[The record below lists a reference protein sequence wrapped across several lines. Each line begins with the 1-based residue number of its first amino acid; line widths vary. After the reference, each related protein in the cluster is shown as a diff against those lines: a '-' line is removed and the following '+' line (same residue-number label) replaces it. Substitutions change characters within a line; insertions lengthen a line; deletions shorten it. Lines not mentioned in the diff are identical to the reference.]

1 MTLRNSRSL
10 HLREGGKPAPAA
22 ELARPVMT
30 ALLADPD
37 QKMARVLARRFASSN
52 VQLTICADGGEALM
66 QAGLTKPDVV
76 VVSSVL
82 PVVDGV
88 TVTRVLRRRR
98 STPVVIGVTQDDA
111 ASIAEALSAG
121 AVSFVRRP
129 YRFEELLR
137 MLRAN
142 HPGDDG
148 GDEPRV
154 LECGPLELDDSAHE
168 VYVSGR
174 PVALPLREYS
184 LLRYLMQNANRAVS
198 HAEIRE
204 YVWGCP
210 GDTNTVSVHVRRL
223 RVRLGDTAKK
233 HALIHTIRGVG
244 YQLQAVDG

>member
-1 MTLRNSRSL
+1 
-10 HLREGGKPAPAA
+10 
-22 ELARPVMT
+22 MT

-37 QKMARVLARRFASSN
+37 QKMARVLARRFAAKN
-52 VQLTICADGGEALM
+52 VKLTICADGGEALL

-76 VVSSVL
+76 VVSSAL

-98 STPVVIGVTQDDA
+98 STPVIIGVTQDDA
-111 ASIAEALSAG
+111 TSIAEALGAG

-137 MLRAN
+137 MLRASD
-142 HPGDDG
+142 PGGGDGDD
-148 GDEPRV
+148 DEPRV
-154 LECGPLELDDSAHE
+154 LECGPLEMDDSAHE

-223 RVRLGDTAKK
+223 RVRLGDTSEK

-244 YQLQAVDG
+244 YQLQALES

>member
-1 MTLRNSRSL
+1 MHL
-10 HLREGGKPAPAA
+10 HEGGQQSTTAGTP
-22 ELARPVMT
+22 RPVMT
-30 ALLADPD
+30 ALLADAD
-37 QKMARVLARRFASSN
+37 QKMARVLARRFAANN
-52 VQLTICADGGEALM
+52 VQLTICADGGEALL
-66 QAGLTKPDVV
+66 QAGLTRPDVV

-137 MLRAN
+137 MLRAY
-142 HPGDDG
+142 HPGGDG

-168 VYVSGR
+168 VSVSGR

-184 LLRYLMQNANRAVS
+184 LLRFLMQNANRAVS
-198 HAEIRE
+198 HAEIRD

-210 GDTNTVSVHVRRL
+210 GDSNTVSVHVRRL
-223 RVRLGDTAKK
+223 RVRLGDTAGE
-233 HALIHTIRGVG
+233 HALIHTVRGVG
-244 YQLQAVDG
+244 YQLQAPDG